1 MKSEQVNIRGGRRMK
16 IDKLDN
22 LTNLLM
28 PDKKGSTHKAGGAD
42 FQKILEETQ
51 ADQAAESQK
60 LSESGSVFRAAGIPD
75 GPLGVYSFPPLT
87 ELGNPFQTQARSL
100 QTADQVLRVL
110 EEYQKSLA
118 DPEVSL
124 KNLYP
129 MIQSLS
135 SEIQG
140 VSQDAEKLPANDPLK
155 RILREMGILAA
166 VEVEKFN
173 RGEYVS

>member
-1 MKSEQVNIRGGRRMK
+1 
-16 IDKLDN
+16 
-22 LTNLLM
+22 
-28 PDKKGSTHKAGGAD
+28 
-42 FQKILEETQ
+42 
-51 ADQAAESQK
+51 
-60 LSESGSVFRAAGIPD
+60 
-75 GPLGVYSFPPLT
+75 
-87 ELGNPFQTQARSL
+87 
-100 QTADQVLRVL
+100 
-110 EEYQKSLA
+110 
-118 DPEVSL
+118 
-124 KNLYP
+124 

>member
-1 MKSEQVNIRGGRRMK
+1 M
-16 IDKLDN
+16 D
-22 LTNLLM
+22 
-28 PDKKGSTHKAGGAD
+28 
-42 FQKILEETQ
+42 
-51 ADQAAESQK
+51 
-60 LSESGSVFRAAGIPD
+60 
-75 GPLGVYSFPPLT
+75 YSFPPLT

-135 SEIQG
+135 AEIQG

>member
-1 MKSEQVNIRGGRRMK
+1 MK

-28 PDKKGSTHKAGGAD
+28 PDKKESTHKAGGAD

-51 ADQAAESQK
+51 ADQAAKSQK
-60 LSESGSVFRAAGIPD
+60 LPESGSVFRAAGIPD
-75 GPLGVYSFPPLT
+75 GPLGAYSFSPLT
-87 ELGNPFQTQARSL
+87 ELGNPLRRTQAQSL
-100 QTADQVLRVL
+100 QAADQVLRVL
-110 EEYQKSLA
+110 EEYQKGLA

-129 MIQSLS
+129 MIQLLS

-140 VSQDAEKLPANDPLK
+140 VSQGAEKLPANDPLK
-155 RILREMGILAA
+155 RILSEMGMLAA

-173 RGEYVS
+173 RGEYVP

>member
-1 MKSEQVNIRGGRRMK
+1 MK

-28 PDKKGSTHKAGGAD
+28 SDKKGSTHKAGSAD

-60 LSESGSVFRAAGIPD
+60 LSESGSVFRAAGIPE
-75 GPLGVYSFPPLT
+75 GPLGVFSFPLLT
-87 ELGNPFQTQARSL
+87 EVGNSVQTQARSL

-110 EEYQKSLA
+110 EEYQKGLA

-155 RILREMGILAA
+155 KILSEMGMLAA